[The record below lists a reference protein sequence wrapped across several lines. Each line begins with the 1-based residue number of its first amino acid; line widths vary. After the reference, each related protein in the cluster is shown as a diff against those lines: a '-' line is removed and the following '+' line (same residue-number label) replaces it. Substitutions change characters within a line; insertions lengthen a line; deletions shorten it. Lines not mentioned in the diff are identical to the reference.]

1 VVALTIFTALV
12 VTTLRAYR
20 SEWTRPPRRRVH
32 GALLVALGLLPVAVV
47 LSRVV
52 PVVPYSPGAQAGFY
66 GVALALVATLV
77 ASVVWLAETPAARLR
92 LPLGGALAA
101 VFLAL
106 LLGRDLV
113 FYTPVWR
120 LLNGALFVVAGVL
133 VGGVVWAVRRQDAP
147 IHRDRSGVSGDRVSD
162 D

>member
-1 VVALTIFTALV
+1 
-12 VTTLRAYR
+12 
-20 SEWTRPPRRRVH
+20 
-32 GALLVALGLLPVAVV
+32 
-47 LSRVV
+47 
-52 PVVPYSPGAQAGFY
+52 VVPYSPGAQAGFY